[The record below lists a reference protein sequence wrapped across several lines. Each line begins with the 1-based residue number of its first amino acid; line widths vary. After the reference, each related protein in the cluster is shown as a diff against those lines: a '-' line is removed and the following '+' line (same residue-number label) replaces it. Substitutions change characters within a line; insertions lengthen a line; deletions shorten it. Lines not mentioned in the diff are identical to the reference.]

1 MRNRSLVLFAV
12 AICVAVSHV
21 VSISPLVAQTAT
33 TTAKHTTAAKQD
45 IVSQVLKLLQAKLPE
60 SVIIN
65 KIQTTNTPVN
75 PTTDQLIALK
85 QAGAS
90 DTVLSMLENPS
101 GAAPAAAAA
110 PPATAAATPA
120 PAPANAA
127 PPATAVSAAATAQAN
142 KKRIAVD
149 EFDYSTVK
157 TTVAA
162 VFGTDQNI
170 GKGIQAMFVKRIAE
184 EGKVVVVERAKIN
197 KIMAEQDFAASG
209 RVKQGTGAKIGQIR
223 GADAI
228 LYGDIVVFGR
238 DDRKKQ
244 VAGGGIIGGAFGAI
258 GAMSKK
264 DKAVVVI
271 DYRLVDAETSEVIAT
286 GEARGES
293 VRKSAGLAGLAGA
306 FGAGGGGAQVDM
318 TSSNFA
324 ETIVGEA
331 TMDCVNHL
339 ADELN
344 KQLPN
349 LEQKHVDISARV
361 ASVNGPSLI
370 INAGSAQGVAIGD
383 VLQVSHI
390 LNEVKDPQ
398 TGEVIDLNTQN
409 IGTLE
414 ITSVKD
420 RTASGTFHG
429 TTAAKIG
436 DVAEKH

>member
-1 MRNRSLVLFAV
+1 MRTLSRIPRSALCLFLTSTLA
-12 AICVAVSHV
+12 AYPA
-21 VSISPLVAQTAT
+21 LAQTT
-33 TTAKHTTAAKQD
+33 TTAKHTTAGKQD

-60 SVIIN
+60 SVILN
-65 KIQTTNTPVN
+65 KIQTTNTPVD

-90 DTVLSMLENPS
+90 DAVLAALENPS
-101 GAAPAAAAA
+101 GAAAPAAA
-110 PPATAAATPA
+110 PPSAAASEPVATPA
-120 PAPANAA
+120 AG
-127 PPATAVSAAATAQAN
+127 SAAAAN
-142 KKRIAVD
+142 VRSADKKRIAVD

-197 KIMAEQDFAASG
+197 KIMAEQDLNASG
-209 RVKQGTGAKIGQIR
+209 RVKKGTGGQVGNIR

-244 VAGGGIIGGAFGAI
+244 VAGGGIVGGAFGAI

-293 VRKSAGLAGLAGA
+293 VRKSAGLAGLAGS
-306 FGAGGGGAQVDM
+306 FGGGGGGQVDM
-318 TSSNFA
+318 TSSNFG

-361 ASVNGPSLI
+361 ASVNGTTLI
-370 INAGSAQGVAIGD
+370 INAGSAQGVAVGD

-414 ITSVKD
+414 ITAVKD

-429 TTAAKIG
+429 TTASKIG